1 MVTIKAVKKDKLGA
15 KCVIVDQDDCFEDF
29 RYPILALR
37 HPKSNHKSYVK
48 RIELTIE
55 SCAFPDF
62 EGSII
67 DGEMHDSSLFVRGTD
82 SDRDNNIFFIPY
94 LYCNAVA
101 FALYL
106 EYRVINKDLFTV
118 YQDFTV

>member
-15 KCVIVDQDDCFEDF
+15 ECVIVDQDYSFEDF

-55 SCAFPDF
+55 SCSFPDF

-67 DGEMHDSSLFVRGTD
+67 DGEMHDCSLFVRGAE
-82 SDRDNNIFFIPY
+82 SDRNNNIFFIPY